1 MQRLSR
7 AVTRGAVGVDPLP
20 ALFASWNERGIRFY
34 PKNVHMIAGRPGSFK
49 TTVALNAIV
58 NLGLPTLGFS
68 NDSDDLTVASRLLA
82 MSTGKTTD
90 QMEEWINQ
98 NAEEAGAALRRFD
111 FLSWNFLPNPTLD
124 DIWLETYAYAEMHGQ
139 WPKVILIDILKNV
152 AAEFGD
158 EWGSLREV
166 MIQSLVLARE
176 TEACVVLV
184 HHATDGAKGKP
195 VPTRADILGK
205 VGALPAVMVN
215 VGMDD
220 NNDLWVAGV
229 KVRKAKSDPDA
240 KNPFRMT
247 VRPECA
253 QVTDYYGFSAAHGYA
268 PWNGGEYQ

>member
-20 ALFASWNERGIRFY
+20 APFPSWANRGIRFY
-34 PKNVHMIAGRPGSFK
+34 PKNVHMIAGKPGSFK

-58 NLGLPTLGFS
+58 NMGVPTLGFS

-82 MSTGKTTD
+82 MSTGKDTGFT
-90 QMEEWINQ
+90 ENWINTDP
-98 NAEEAGAALRRFD
+98 EGAGLALQRFD
-111 FLSWNFLPNPTLD
+111 FLRWNFLPNPELN
-124 DIWLETYAYAEMHGQ
+124 DIWFETYAYAETHGR
-139 WPKVILIDILKNV
+139 WPQVILVDILKNV
-152 AAEFGD
+152 SVEYGD

-176 TEACVVLV
+176 TEAAVILV
-184 HHATDGAKGKP
+184 HHASDGARTRP
-195 VPTRADILGK
+195 VPSRADVMGK

-220 NNDLWVAGV
+220 ANDLWAAGV

-253 QVTDYYGFSAAHGYA
+253 QVTDYVPLPRAFQYGAWDEQGD
-268 PWNGGEYQ
+268 